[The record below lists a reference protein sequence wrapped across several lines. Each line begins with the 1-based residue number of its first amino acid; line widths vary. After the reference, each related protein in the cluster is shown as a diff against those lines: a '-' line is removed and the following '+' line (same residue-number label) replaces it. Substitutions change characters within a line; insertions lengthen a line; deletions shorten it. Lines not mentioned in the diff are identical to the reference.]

1 MIIRNLALAIL
12 LLLSVIAHL
21 GFAFAERFGR
31 HPTDNARQ
39 GAAFLGTVGLFGSP
53 AFLDG
58 VILSAA
64 GFICVLIGFTYA
76 GPIALLLGLYCYEH
90 AYVRAGQLPP
100 LS

>member
-1 MIIRNLALAIL
+1 MLI
-12 LLLSVIAHL
+12 HL
-21 GFAFAERFGR
+21 GLAFAERYGS
-31 HPTDNARQ
+31 HATENARQ

-58 VILSAA
+58 VILSVA

-76 GPIALLLGLYCYEH
+76 GPIALVLALYCYEH
-90 AYVRAGQLPP
+90 AYVRAAQLPP